1 MKLRI
6 NKRFRYFTIA
16 GFLLIITLGLW
27 ALSNSRSFQIAG
39 ELITDFHLTDSLI
52 ALTFDDGPSPK
63 YTDEILSVLNYHNVK
78 ATFFVTGREVEEF
91 PNEARKI
98 VEAGHQLGNHSY
110 SHKKMI
116 FRSGSFIESE
126 LNRTDQAIMDTGYKG
141 KVYFRP
147 PYCKKLILLPVILK
161 ERNQVSIT
169 WDIEP
174 ESHAEVSSSA
184 KNIASHISE
193 RVHPGSIILLHVMYD
208 QREES
213 RKSLPILIEEL
224 RNQGYRFVTID
235 ELVRQEKEL
244 HIANHS
250 SQR

>member
-1 MKLRI
+1 MKLRM
-6 NKRFRYFTIA
+6 NKRSLYFAIA
-16 GFLLIITLGLW
+16 GFILIITLGLW
-27 ALSNSRSFQIAG
+27 NLSNSRSFQIAG
-39 ELITDFHLTDSLI
+39 ELITDFQLADSLI
-52 ALTFDDGPSPK
+52 AVTFDDGPSGK
-63 YTDEILSVLNYHNVK
+63 YTDEILSVLNHYNVK

-116 FRSGSFIESE
+116 FKSGSFIENE
-126 LNRTDQAIMDTGYKG
+126 LDLTDQAIMDTGYKG

-147 PYCKKLILLPVILK
+147 PYCKKLILLPLILK
-161 ERNQVSIT
+161 GRNQVSIA

-174 ESHAEVSSSA
+174 ESYAEVRSSA

-193 RVHPGSIILLHVMYD
+193 RVHPGSIILLHVMYN

-213 RKSLPILIEEL
+213 RKSLPIFIEEL
-224 RNQGYRFVTID
+224 LNQGYRFVTID
-235 ELVRQEKEL
+235 ELVRQGKKSY
-244 HIANHS
+244 ITNH
-250 SQR
+250 

>member
-1 MKLRI
+1 MNR
-6 NKRFRYFTIA
+6 RFKYFAI
-16 GFLLIITLGLW
+16 GGLILIIPLGLW
-27 ALSNSRSFQIAG
+27 NLSNSRSYQLAG
-39 ELITDFHLTDSLI
+39 ELIADVQLADSLI
-52 ALTFDDGPSPK
+52 ALTFDDGPSAK
-63 YTDEILSVLNYHNVK
+63 YTDEILSILNHYNVK

-116 FRSGSFIESE
+116 FRSASFIESE
-126 LNRTDQAIMDTGYKG
+126 LDRTDQAIMDTGYKG
-141 KVYFRP
+141 EVYFRP
-147 PYCKKLILLPVILK
+147 PHCKKLILLPMILK

-174 ESHAEVSSSA
+174 ESFAEVRSSP

-193 RVHPGSIILLHVMYD
+193 RVHPGSIILLHVMYN

-213 RKSLPILIEEL
+213 RKSLPIFIEEL
-224 RNQGYRFVTID
+224 QKQGYRFVTID
-235 ELVRQEKEL
+235 ELVIRGKKSR
-244 HIANHS
+244 ITNH
-250 SQR
+250 